1 MNKQVKKLTKELRK
15 LTKRLDPTDG
25 LTLRTSYDTRL
36 SLHRNSRDQ
45 NPLLTFGSKGEYS
58 IPVIKLIFI
67 ILLAVSGISLIALMV
82 SRVRETLAK
91 RRARRGARFIYDLD
105 EDDELAE

>member
-15 LTKRLDPTDG
+15 LSKKLDPTDG
-25 LTLRTSYDTRL
+25 LTLRTSYDTRV
-36 SLHRNSRDQ
+36 SLHKNSRDQ

-58 IPVIKLIFI
+58 IPVIKLILI
-67 ILLAVSGISLIALMV
+67 ILLAVSGISLIVMMV
-82 SRVRETLAK
+82 SRVRDTIAK
-91 RRARRGARFIYDLD
+91 RRARRAARFLYDLD